1 MLNDNNKK
9 KTRLLVADD
18 EEIFR
23 VLLRRTLSDEGYQVE
38 TAEDGLHAIDLI
50 KRIPFDVILSD
61 IMMPRA
67 GGIEVLKAAKKL
79 DSGAMVILITGYAS
93 LDTALAAIKEGAYD
107 YITKPFQ
114 LEEIKLT
121 VANAMESR
129 LLRSENKL
137 LMEKL
142 QAAYGKIKT
151 LMDSRNRVTRT
162 LEDIDDELERKQR
175 EIYNGVQALRNQT
188 AIRTGEPAKAVEAQK
203 EIGGQKQRGLAA
215 GKFDRNLT
223 LKDDIDT
230 FKKQILET

>member
-1 MLNDNNKK
+1 MLNDRKK

-23 VLLRRTLSDEGYQVE
+23 VLLRRTLSDEGYLVE
-38 TAEDGLHAIDLI
+38 TAEDGLHAIDLV
-50 KRIPFDVILSD
+50 KRMPFDVILSD

-67 GGIEVLKAAKKL
+67 GGIEVLKTAKKL
-79 DSGAMVILITGYAS
+79 DSDVMVILITGYAS

-121 VANAMESR
+121 VANAIESR
-129 LLRSENKL
+129 FLRSENKL

-162 LEDIDDELERKQR
+162 LEDIDDELDRKQR
-175 EIYNGVQALRNQT
+175 EIYNGVQVLRNQT
-188 AIRTGEPAKAVEAQK
+188 AIRTGEPAKAVELKK
-203 EIGGQKQRGLAA
+203 EIGRQEQRGLAA

-223 LKDDIDT
+223 LKDDINT